1 MVADCCYT
9 LSITITRLIPFITVP
24 TEHYLSTIWHYPAVG
39 LQQRVVHSA
48 EGATGVCRCAPTL
61 YRAELCSRI
70 SRVQPSRPA
79 AGIRHTH
86 GNGVVSNR

>member
-24 TEHYLSTIWHYPAVG
+24 TEHYLSTIWHYLAVG

-48 EGATGVCRCAPTL
+48 EGATGVCRCAVVVPPL
-61 YRAELCSRI
+61 YTGPSSAVASPVSSPVAQRRASD
-70 SRVQPSRPA
+70 
-79 AGIRHTH
+79 TH
-86 GNGVVSNR
+86 MAME